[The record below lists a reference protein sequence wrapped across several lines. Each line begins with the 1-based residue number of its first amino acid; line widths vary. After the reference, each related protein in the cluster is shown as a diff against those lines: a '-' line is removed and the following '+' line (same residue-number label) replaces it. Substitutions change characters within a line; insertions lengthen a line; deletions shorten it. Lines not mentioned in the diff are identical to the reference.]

1 MSDCL
6 HCDIN
11 ELVQAH
17 LEQNESVDLVE
28 VAAKMAESLADLIL
42 STAPESEQPKLL
54 AHAIAA
60 LGDMYLQKSGAVD
73 GADTTH

>member
-11 ELVQAH
+11 DLVQKH
-17 LEQNESVDLVE
+17 IEQDEAIDVAD

-42 STAPESEQPKLL
+42 SSAASEQPKLL
-54 AHAIAA
+54 AHAMAA
-60 LGDMYLQKSGAVD
+60 LGDMYLQKSGAVE
-73 GADTTH
+73 GDTTH

>member
-11 ELVQAH
+11 DLVQRH
-17 LEQNESVDLVE
+17 LEQNEATDVEE

-42 STAPESEQPKLL
+42 SSTESEQAKLL

-60 LGDMYLQKSGAVD
+60 LGDLYLQKSSAVE

>member
-11 ELVQAH
+11 DLVQKH
-17 LEQNESVDLVE
+17 IEQDEAVDIAD

-42 STAPESEQPKLL
+42 SSAESEQAKLL
-54 AHAIAA
+54 AHAMAA
-60 LGDMYLQKSGAVD
+60 LGDMYLQKSGA
-73 GADTTH
+73 GEGDTTH

>member
-11 ELVQAH
+11 ELVQKH
-17 LEQNESVDLVE
+17 IEQDEAIDVAD
-28 VAAKMAESLADLIL
+28 VAAKMAESLTDLIL
-42 STAPESEQPKLL
+42 SCAESEQPRLL

-60 LGDMYLQKSGAVD
+60 LGDMYLQKSGAVE
-73 GADTTH
+73 GDTTH

>member
-11 ELVQAH
+11 DLVQRH
-17 LEQNESVDLVE
+17 IEQDETIDVAD

-42 STAPESEQPKLL
+42 SSAVADQPKLL
-54 AHAIAA
+54 AHAMAA

-73 GADTTH
+73 GDTTH

>member
-11 ELVQAH
+11 ELVQTY
-17 LEQNESVDLVE
+17 LEQNQAVDVAD

-42 STAPESEQPKLL
+42 SSAESDQPKLL
-54 AHAIAA
+54 AHTIAA
-60 LGDMYLQKSGAVD
+60 LGDMYLQKSGAID